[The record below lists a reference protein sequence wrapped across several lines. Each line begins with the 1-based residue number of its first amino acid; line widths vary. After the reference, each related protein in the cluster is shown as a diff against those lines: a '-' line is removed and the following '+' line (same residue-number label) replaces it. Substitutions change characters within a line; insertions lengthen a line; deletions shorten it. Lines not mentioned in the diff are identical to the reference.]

1 MGDNLMHVT
10 KLSPTCGLIKI
21 RVGVVVWRRTTAE
34 QSQVGFSSD
43 LVARASGNKNGVARA
58 NLADRAVKIHERGAF
73 KQKIKFLAD
82 LVVVALSGLPRL
94 QRSFRQTL
102 HCNGRVGAVKNTAD
116 DRAVFSYK
124 RFLIFELL
132 NNHQLNLC
140 DFIKPHRLNSPMNL
154 FPTSYATPPHQQ

>member
-1 MGDNLMHVT
+1 MFGHVPLTWATQMFGHMCDRPMHLT
-10 KLSPTCGLIKI
+10 EPSPTCGLVKI
-21 RVGVVVWRRTTAE
+21 RVGVVVWRRATAE
-34 QSQVGFSSD
+34 QSQVGFSGD
-43 LVARASGNKNGVARA
+43 LVARASGNKNGVAGA

-102 HCNGRVGAVKNTAD
+102 HCNGRVGAVKNAAD
-116 DRAVFSYK
+116 DRAVFGYK

-132 NNHQLNLC
+132 NNHHLNLC
-140 DFIKPHRLNSPMNL
+140 DFI
-154 FPTSYATPPHQQ
+154 

>member
-1 MGDNLMHVT
+1 MFGHAPVTWATQMFVHVSGGPMHLT
-10 KLSPTCGLIKI
+10 EPFPTCGLVKI
-21 RVGVVVWRRTTAE
+21 RIGVVVWRRATAE
-34 QSQVGFSSD
+34 QAQVSFGGD
-43 LVARASGNKNGVARA
+43 LVARANRNQNGVAGA
-58 NLADRAVKIHERGAF
+58 NLASRAIKIHERGAF

-102 HCNGRVGAVKNTAD
+102 HCNGRVGAIKNTAD
-116 DRAVFSYK
+116 DRAIFGYK

-140 DFIKPHRLNSPMNL
+140 DFVD
-154 FPTSYATPPHQQ
+154 QE